1 MNEYKHTE
9 RKITT
14 VYVKNGKM
22 IREFGII
29 AETINM
35 HKILFSVTETARRYD
50 NVHLKFKH
58 SGGGGL

>member
-1 MNEYKHTE
+1 MNEYKHSE

-14 VYVKNGKM
+14 VYVKNGK
-22 IREFGII
+22 IITEFGTVL
-29 AETINM
+29 ETIIM
-35 HKILFSVTETARRYD
+35 HRILFSVTETARRYD